1 MPFSG
6 SSLHGISPPSE
17 ALTCSI
23 RYGTVRGMSVIRGL
37 FWLVLFVFFTFCFVV
52 LFEYGTH
59 DFAKGF
65 KTEFERAKHFVVEAV
80 HPEKKKK

>member
-1 MPFSG
+1 MRQSFPRDG
-6 SSLHGISPPSE
+6 
-17 ALTCSI
+17 ALTSSI

-59 DFAKGF
+59 DFANGF
-65 KTEFERAKHFVVEAV
+65 KKEFERAKTFVVEKV
-80 HPEKKKK
+80 KPEKKKK